1 MTDYQPA
8 QSADRAALMAA
19 WRQGARLIDVGAERI
34 AAAGP
39 ATSAPASWVQEA
51 AWRAWGSPAQRS
63 HAGASLAFAGLLNG
77 RIDKRALASA
87 VVAVADRHE
96 ALRTYVTETGS
107 ELLQHIAPA
116 GAVELSTEAVNPAP
130 GVDPVRYATERASAI
145 ANEVCDPSALPL
157 ARVVLI
163 EIDHDRHILLVKAH
177 HLIADG
183 WSLGVA
189 FAELAHAYDAC
200 RMRAPI
206 SLPELPIQYRDFAT
220 WQRTWMLGDEASEHA
235 RYWTERQ
242 DNIPAL
248 DLAAC
253 DFATHR
259 EVPAIVVPDFHL
271 SSVLSEQARAL
282 ARRSNVSVF
291 AVLLAAYATLLWE
304 WSGVSDL
311 SIGTLVANR
320 RRPETRPLIGFF
332 AGRIFVRLA
341 FDERWTFTN
350 LVRHAR
356 DETTKAV
363 SHEEMNVD
371 MLLLRQRVPFGTVPE
386 RPSVA
391 ASMNLQPPIPPL
403 TIPGASV
410 IPVALKGDEPSRSLS
425 IGLWNEGPQ
434 IRAQVRWRRDAIAKE
449 TVQRAM
455 GRFVQILQTACEEPG
470 TCLRD
475 L

>member
-8 QSADRAALMAA
+8 RSTDRAALMAA
-19 WRQGARLIDVGAERI
+19 WRQGAQLIDVGAERI
-34 AAAGP
+34 VAAGP
-39 ATSAPASWVQEA
+39 TTSAPASWVQEA
-51 AWRAWGSPAQRS
+51 AWRTWGSPDQRS
-63 HAGASLAFAGLLNG
+63 HAGASLVFAGLLNG

-96 ALRTYVTETGS
+96 ALRTYMTETGS
-107 ELLQHIAPA
+107 ELVQDIAPT
-116 GAVELSTEAVNPAP
+116 GAVELSTEAVTPAP
-130 GVDPVRYATERASAI
+130 GVDPVLYATERANAI

-177 HLIADG
+177 HLVADG

-189 FAELAHAYDAC
+189 FAELAYAYDAC
-200 RMRAPI
+200 RMHAPI
-206 SLPELPIQYRDFAT
+206 SLPELPIQYRDFAI

-235 RYWTERQ
+235 RYWTEQQ
-242 DNIPAL
+242 DDVPPV

-253 DFATHR
+253 DFVAHR
-259 EVPAIVVPDFHL
+259 EVPTIVVPDFHL

-304 WSGVSDL
+304 WSGVTDL

-332 AGRIFVRLA
+332 AGKIFVRLV
-341 FDERWTFTN
+341 FDESWTFTN
-350 LVRHAR
+350 LLRHAR
-356 DETTKAV
+356 DETTKAM

-371 MLLLRQRVPFGTVPE
+371 MLFLRQRVPFGTAPE

-391 ASMNLQPPIPPL
+391 ASINLQPPIPPL
-403 TIPGASV
+403 TIRGANV

-425 IGLWNEGPQ
+425 IGLWNEGQQ
-434 IRAQVRWRRDAIAKE
+434 IRAQVRWQRNAIAKE

-455 GRFVQILQTACEEPG
+455 GRLVQILQTACEEPG
-470 TCLRD
+470 TRLRD